1 MRYSRKSRSSR
12 GRTVKGQKTRLSRSA
27 SLGRIRRGA
36 GLSVTESKKP
46 VKTLAEGQTVR
57 WTWNEET
64 VYGTVVKALTEPFD
78 TTTKE
83 GKTKRWIAKAH
94 RPIYQIMLQDGTLI
108 FKSGKS
114 LSKSTKKLP

>member
-12 GRTVKGQKTRLSRSA
+12 GRTTKRQKSKSA

-64 VYGTVVKALTEPFD
+64 VYGSIVKAFIEPFD
-78 TTTKE
+78 STTKE

-114 LSKSTKKLP
+114 LSKSTKKLT